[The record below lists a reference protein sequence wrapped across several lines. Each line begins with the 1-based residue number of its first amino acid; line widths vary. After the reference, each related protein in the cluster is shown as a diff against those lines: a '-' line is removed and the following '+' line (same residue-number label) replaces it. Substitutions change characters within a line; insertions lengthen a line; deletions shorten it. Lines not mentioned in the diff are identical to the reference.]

1 MIHTIDTIT
10 ASIYF
15 KIYEDESKIDLL
27 NYNKKESRVFY
38 KIIEK
43 IINFFKR
50 KKKVEISV
58 EDAWQKIVEEDNK
71 LTNNETVNKGF
82 NLQKKIQEL
91 DAKYNALSRAL
102 FYLSVK
108 RDEVLEKQVLKYNY
122 KLNEDT
128 FNQDVATNLKLINSI
143 NMRIKKHQL
152 ELEDL
157 FKEKENQGKKETF
170 VNTLMSY
177 YVFLKMPITANS
189 NTLLLLDYRGIENQV
204 LSQIKALQ
212 NGKG

>member
-1 MIHTIDTIT
+1 MTYTIDTIT
-10 ASIYF
+10 ASIFF
-15 KIYEDESKIDLL
+15 KIYEDESNINLLTDEDLSIGKL
-27 NYNKKESRVFY
+27 QEVWR
-38 KIIEK
+38 
-43 IINFFKR
+43 
-50 KKKVEISV
+50 
-58 EDAWQKIVEEDNK
+58 KIVEEDNK

>member
-1 MIHTIDTIT
+1 MTYTIDTIT

-15 KIYEDESKIDLL
+15 KIYEDESNINLLTDEDL
-27 NYNKKESRVFY
+27 S
-38 KIIEK
+38 IEK
-43 IINFFKR
+43 LQEVWR
-50 KKKVEISV
+50 
-58 EDAWQKIVEEDNK
+58 KIVEEDNK

>member
-1 MIHTIDTIT
+1 MTYTIDTIT
-10 ASIYF
+10 ASIFF
-15 KIYEDESKIDLL
+15 KIYEDESNINLLTDEDL
-27 NYNKKESRVFY
+27 S
-38 KIIEK
+38 IEK
-43 IINFFKR
+43 LQEVWR
-50 KKKVEISV
+50 
-58 EDAWQKIVEEDNK
+58 KIVEEDNK

>member
-15 KIYEDESKIDLL
+15 KIYEDESNINLLTDEDL
-27 NYNKKESRVFY
+27 S
-38 KIIEK
+38 IEK
-43 IINFFKR
+43 LQEVWR
-50 KKKVEISV
+50 
-58 EDAWQKIVEEDNK
+58 KIVEEDNK